1 MLSTS
6 RYKIQVWHTVTPADC
21 MWTRVM
27 TYLAEHQEE
36 HSIGHTEGIFR
47 LSVVHR
53 HPWQLRE
60 KSSPFILWQWGGT
73 GSEGEGWLVFQAVQ
87 FEGFFHQ
94 MSYHAAERSLPELH
108 LTGDQ
113 VRAVVSFSSSALTS
127 RSWNST
133 ALLFSPLLMGRCQV
147 EEGSQMMS
155 RWGGKWFHVYN
166 SISPLF
172 ALQTPVDSTKDF
184 SLLSHIRVL
193 YTSTIKYIL
202 YHTVSFLK
210 N

>member
-1 MLSTS
+1 M
-6 RYKIQVWHTVTPADC
+6 VTPADC

-36 HSIGHTEGIFR
+36 HSIGHTGGIFR

-60 KSSPFILWQWGGT
+60 KSVPFIHWQREGT

-94 MSYHAAERSLPELH
+94 MSYPAAVECSLPELH
-108 LTGDQ
+108 LTSDQ

-127 RSWNST
+127 QSWNST
-133 ALLFSPLLMGRCQV
+133 ALLSSSDG
-147 EEGSQMMS
+147 EMMS
-155 RWGGKWFHVYN
+155 GWRGESDDEQMREVVSCVQFNLPSFCFANLCWFHQR
-166 SISPLF
+166 L
-172 ALQTPVDSTKDF
+172 
-184 SLLSHIRVL
+184 
-193 YTSTIKYIL
+193 
-202 YHTVSFLK
+202 
-210 N
+210 